1 MGGKLTRSGIVGSAR
16 FALGEDQMNQ
26 GYSREP
32 QIENRGDYVT
42 WYRIGGPRRF
52 YHRATAIIP
61 KNNRDF
67 AREPYS
73 LRVYFAGE
81 ENGSRS
87 ACVRLALQQAREILT
102 AAGWIKPFKLTL
114 GVLIGRTQRAVSS

>member
-32 QIENRGDYVT
+32 QVRDGSNR
-42 WYRIGGPRRF
+42 
-52 YHRATAIIP
+52 RATAIIP

-73 LRVYFAGE
+73 VRVYFAGE

-114 GVLIGRTQRAVSS
+114 SVLIGRTQRAVSS